1 MMRMVTYIN
10 GIEAEFFN
18 YVERSCSQS
27 PSILPVLGG
36 KSLKNLTREYCND
49 SFITTRSNWIVQS
62 SAVDFLHIF
71 LTVMEYLIQ
80 ANGIDAQ
87 FSLSIHDQIKYIS
100 SIEDRYRTALAF
112 QIAHLIT
119 RAHFSKACG
128 VYELPLN
135 CAFFSSGKNTK
146 TVQFSTQMTVYLV
159 EIDCTI
165 RKNVND
171 SSGTFDRLPA
181 GEELNIH
188 DILEHVNS
196 L

>member
-1 MMRMVTYIN
+1 MMKMVTYIN

-36 KSLKNLTREYCND
+36 KSLKNLTRQYCND

-80 ANGIDAQ
+80 ANGINAQ

-128 VYELPLN
+128 VYELPFN
-135 CAFFSSGKNTK
+135 CAFFSSGKK
-146 TVQFSTQMTVYLV
+146 ISTM
-159 EIDCTI
+159 
-165 RKNVND
+165 
-171 SSGTFDRLPA
+171 
-181 GEELNIH
+181 IH
-188 DILEHVNS
+188 S

>member
-1 MMRMVTYIN
+1 MGIKSHYSIYEAPIRSKYSSAEMMKIVHYIN

-18 YVERSCSQS
+18 YVERSCGRS

-80 ANGIDAQ
+80 ANDIDAQ

-100 SIEDRYRTALAF
+100 SVKDRYRTALAF

-119 RAHFSKACG
+119 RAHFSRACG
-128 VYELPLN
+128 VYELPFN
-135 CAFFSSGKNTK
+135 CAFFSSGT
-146 TVQFSTQMTVYLV
+146 
-159 EIDCTI
+159 
-165 RKNVND
+165 
-171 SSGTFDRLPA
+171 DRLVK
-181 GEELNIH
+181 
-188 DILEHVNS
+188 ILRV
-196 L
+196 